1 MTTTPF
7 NADAPVSRPAPGALT
22 RLWQRDLAHY
32 PDTGRRYAY
41 LAIVVLTTIVLY
53 YALYIQY
60 AVATSIIT
68 HFHMT
73 YRYFIWVSVVGNAVG
88 AFASLI
94 AGLADRWGRANMVVY
109 GLLATGLLVLFGLPN
124 ASGELSYLILFALVG
139 FVEGIVLVA
148 TPALIRDF
156 SPQLGRATAMGYW
169 TMGPVLGSLVV
180 TTVTSSTLNSS
191 SWQDELRY
199 AGVATLIVFLVS
211 LVALRELSP
220 RLRDQIMVSLR
231 DRALVE
237 ARAKG
242 MDLAEVEAGNHWR
255 QMMRLD
261 VIGSAF
267 AISIFLL
274 LYFAAV
280 GNFVVYF
287 ATTFGYSEQRVNA
300 LANWYWAAN
309 AIALVIAGL
318 ASDRLKV
325 RKPFMLVGAVG
336 SIVVTLI
343 FALSATHAKTGY
355 YTFAWMFVFIGVLG
369 GLTYAP
375 WMASFTETVEKHNP
389 AATATGLAV
398 WGWIIRIVVAVS
410 AAFVPVVV
418 TSATPLVEHGAAVAA
433 AEAQAG
439 PALAIVNAH
448 PQLFAELSK
457 YPPTAV
463 PPALQGQAV
472 QEVGLPGLLTVQ
484 KAQPQL
490 AVLQQYGTTVQKAA
504 KDNPGNWR
512 TWWFVCLAGQV
523 LFLPFLFVMAGRWS
537 PKKARED
544 AEEHQRLVDLEMAA
558 MADDGPVSGPGSGP
572 AAGPA
577 AGEA

>member
-1 MTTTPF
+1 MTTTPST
-7 NADAPVSRPAPGALT
+7 ADAPVSRSAPNPLG
-22 RLWQRDLAHY
+22 RLWQRDLDHY

-60 AVATSIIT
+60 AVATSIIQ

-73 YRYFIWVSVVGNAVG
+73 YRYFIWVSVIGNAVG

-109 GLLATGLLVLFGLPN
+109 GLAVTGLLVLFGLPN
-124 ASGELSYLILFALVG
+124 ASGELSYLILFGVVG

-180 TTVTSSTLNSS
+180 TTVTSSTLDSS
-191 SWQDELRY
+191 TWQDELRY
-199 AGVATLIVFLVS
+199 AGISALIVFVIALA
-211 LVALRELSP
+211 ALRELSP

-242 MDLAEVEAGNHWR
+242 MDVEAVQAGSHWK

-261 VIGSAF
+261 VVGSAF

-287 ATTFGYSEQRVNA
+287 STVFGYSEQRVNA

-309 AIALVIAGL
+309 AVALVVAGL
-318 ASDRLKV
+318 ISDRLKV
-325 RKPFMLVGAVG
+325 RKPFMLAGAVG
-336 SIVVTLI
+336 TIVVTLL

-355 YTFAWMFVFIGVLG
+355 YTFAWLFIGIGVFS

-418 TSATPLVEHGAAVAA
+418 TSATPLVEHGAQVQAA
-433 AEAQAG
+433 QAQAG

-448 PQLFAELSK
+448 PQLFAELAK
-457 YPPTAV
+457 YPPTAI
-463 PPALQGQAV
+463 PAALQGQAV
-472 QEVGLPGLLTVQ
+472 QEVGIADLTTVQ

-490 AVLQQYGTTVQKAA
+490 AILQKYGTQVQQAA

-523 LFLPFLFVMAGRWS
+523 LFLPFLFIMAGRWS

-544 AEEHQRLVDLEMAA
+544 ADEHARLVDLEMAA
-558 MADDGPVSGPGSGP
+558 MAADP
-572 AAGPA
+572 A
-577 AGEA
+577 

>member
-1 MTTTPF
+1 MTTTPST
-7 NADAPVSRPAPGALT
+7 ADAPAARPAPNPLG
-22 RLWQRDLAHY
+22 RLWQRDLDHY
-32 PDTGRRYAY
+32 PETGRRYAY

-53 YALYIQY
+53 YSLYIQY
-60 AVATSIIT
+60 AVATSIIQ
-68 HFHMT
+68 HFDMT
-73 YRYFIWVSVVGNAVG
+73 YRYFIWVSVIGNAVG
-88 AFASLI
+88 AFASLV
-94 AGLADRWGRANMVVY
+94 AGLADRWGRANLVVY
-109 GLLATGLLVLFGLPN
+109 GLLVTGLLVLFGLPN
-124 ASGELSYLILFALVG
+124 ASGKLSYLIMFALVG

-180 TTVTSSTLNSS
+180 TTVTSSTLDSS
-191 SWQDELRY
+191 TWQDELRY
-199 AGVATLIVFLVS
+199 AGASALIVFLIA
-211 LVALRELSP
+211 LVGLRELSP

-242 MDLAEVEAGNHWR
+242 MDVEAVQSGNHWK

-261 VIGSAF
+261 VVGSAF

-280 GNFVVYF
+280 GNFVVF
-287 ATTFGYSEQRVNA
+287 FSTVFGYSEQRVNA

-309 AIALVIAGL
+309 AIALVVAGL
-318 ASDRLKV
+318 VSDRLKV
-325 RKPFMLVGAVG
+325 RKPFMLVGAIG
-336 SIVVTLI
+336 SIVVTLL
-343 FALSATHAKTGY
+343 FALSTTHAKTGY
-355 YTFAWMFVFIGVLG
+355 YTFAWMFIGIGVFSA
-369 GLTYAP
+369 LTYAP

-418 TSATPLVEHGAAVAA
+418 TSATPLVEHGTQVATA
-433 AEAQAG
+433 QAQAG

-457 YPPTAV
+457 YPPTAI
-463 PPALQGQAV
+463 PPALQAQAV
-472 QEVGLPGLLTVQ
+472 QEVGVTDLTTVQ
-484 KAQPQL
+484 RAQPQL
-490 AVLQQYGTTVQKAA
+490 AVLQKYGTQVQQAA

-512 TWWFVCLAGQV
+512 TWWFVALAGQV

-544 AEEHQRLVDLEMAA
+544 ADEHARLVDLEMAA
-558 MADDGPVSGPGSGP
+558 MASD
-572 AAGPA
+572 
-577 AGEA
+577 EA

>member
-7 NADAPVSRPAPGALT
+7 TADTPASRPAPSPFA
-22 RLWQRDLAHY
+22 RLWKRDLDHY
-32 PDTGRRYAY
+32 PDTGRRYTY

-73 YRYFIWVSVVGNAVG
+73 YRYFIWVSVIGNAVG
-88 AFASLI
+88 AFASLV

-109 GLLATGLLVLFGLPN
+109 GLLITGLLVFFGLPN
-124 ASGELSYLILFALVG
+124 ASGKLSYLVLFSLVG

-180 TTVTSSTLNSS
+180 TTVTSNTLNSS
-191 SWQDELRY
+191 TWQDELRY
-199 AGVATLIVFLVS
+199 AGISALIVFV
-211 LVALRELSP
+211 VALAGLRELSP
-220 RLRDQIMVSLR
+220 RIRDQIMVSLR
-231 DRALVE
+231 DRVLVE

-242 MDLAEVEAGNHWR
+242 LNLAEVQGGNHWR

-261 VIGSAF
+261 VVGSAF

-309 AIALVIAGL
+309 AIALVVAGL
-318 ASDRLKV
+318 LSDRLRV
-325 RKPFMLVGAVG
+325 RKPFMIAGGVG
-336 SIVVTLI
+336 SIVVTLL
-343 FALSATHAKTGY
+343 FALRATQPTTGY
-355 YTFAWMFVFIGVLG
+355 YTFAWLFIGIGVLTG
-369 GLTYAP
+369 FTYAP

-418 TSATPLVEHGAAVAA
+418 TSATPLVEHGTQVAVAQ
-433 AEAQAG
+433 AEAG
-439 PALAIVNAH
+439 PALAIINAH
-448 PQLFAELSK
+448 PQLFAELAK
-457 YPPTAV
+457 YPPTAI

-472 QEVGLPGLLTVQ
+472 QEVGVPNLMIVQ

-490 AVLQQYGTTVQKAA
+490 AVLNQFGPQVQKAA
-504 KDNPGNWR
+504 ASNPKNWR
-512 TWWFVCLAGQV
+512 TWWFVCIAGQL
-523 LFLPFLFVMAGRWS
+523 LFLPFVFVMAGRWS

-558 MADDGPVSGPGSGP
+558 LS
-572 AAGPA
+572 

>member
-1 MTTTPF
+1 MTATPST
-7 NADAPVSRPAPGALT
+7 ADVPAPRPATAPLAL
-22 RLWQRDLAHY
+22 LWRRELAHY
-32 PDTGRRYAY
+32 PDTARRYAY

-88 AFASLI
+88 AFASLV

-109 GLLATGLLVLFGLPN
+109 GLLVTGLLVLFGLPN
-124 ASGELSYLILFALVG
+124 ANSKTLYLVLFALVG

-180 TTVTSSTLNSS
+180 TTVTSNTLDSS
-191 SWQDELRY
+191 SWQDELRF
-199 AGVATLIVFLVS
+199 AGISALIVFLVA
-211 LVALRELSP
+211 LAGLRELSP
-220 RLRDQIMVSLR
+220 RLRDQIMVTLR

-237 ARAKG
+237 AKAKG
-242 MDLAEVEAGNHWR
+242 LDLTEIQGQNHWR

-261 VIGSAF
+261 VVGSAF
-267 AISIFLL
+267 AISVFLL

-309 AIALVIAGL
+309 AIALVVAGL
-318 ASDRLKV
+318 LSDRLRV
-325 RKPFMLVGAVG
+325 RKPFMVVGAVG
-336 SIVVTLI
+336 SIGFTLW
-343 FALSATHAKTGY
+343 FALSATRPATGY
-355 YTFAWMFVFIGVLG
+355 YTFAWMFVGIGVLAG
-369 GLTYAP
+369 FTYAP
-375 WMASFTETVEKHNP
+375 WMASFTETVERRSP

-418 TSATPLVEHGAAVAA
+418 TSATPLVEHGAQVAVAQQ
-433 AEAQAG
+433 EAG
-439 PALAIVNAH
+439 PALAIYTQHA
-448 PQLFAELSK
+448 QLFGELAK
-457 YPPTAV
+457 YPPTAI
-463 PPALQGQAV
+463 PPALQAQAV
-472 QEVGLPGLLTVQ
+472 QEVGLPGLLAVQ
-484 KAQPQL
+484 KAAQPL
-490 AVLQQYGTTVQKAA
+490 SVLQQYGPEVQAA
-504 KDNPGNWR
+504 QADNPQNWR
-512 TWWFVCLAGQV
+512 TWWFVCLAGQL
-523 LFLPFLFVMAGRWS
+523 LFLPFIFVMAGRWS
-537 PKKARED
+537 PKRARAD
-544 AEEHQRLVDLEMAA
+544 AEEHQRLVDAELAA
-558 MADDGPVSGPGSGP
+558 L
-572 AAGPA
+572 AG
-577 AGEA
+577 GEA

>member
-1 MTTTPF
+1 MTTTPST
-7 NADAPVSRPAPGALT
+7 ADAPAARPAPGPLG
-22 RLWQRDLAHY
+22 RLWQRDLDHY
-32 PDTGRRYAY
+32 PETGRRYAY

-53 YALYIQY
+53 YCLYIQY
-60 AVATSIIT
+60 AVATSIIQ

-109 GLLATGLLVLFGLPN
+109 GLVVTGLLLLFGLPN
-124 ASGELSYLILFALVG
+124 ASGELSYLVLFAVVG

-180 TTVTSSTLNSS
+180 TTVTSSTLDSS
-191 SWQDELRY
+191 TWQDELRY
-199 AGVATLIVFLVS
+199 AGVSALIVFVIALVG
-211 LVALRELSP
+211 LRELSP

-231 DRALVE
+231 DRALIE

-242 MDLAEVEAGNHWR
+242 IDTAAVRSGSHWK

-261 VIGSAF
+261 VVGSAV

-280 GNFVVYF
+280 GNFVVF
-287 ATTFGYSEQRVNA
+287 FSTTFDYSEQRVNA

-309 AIALVIAGL
+309 AIALVVAGL

-325 RKPFMLVGAVG
+325 RKPFMLVGGVG
-336 SIVVTLI
+336 TIVVTLL

-355 YTFAWMFVFIGVLG
+355 YTFAWMFIGIGVFSA
-369 GLTYAP
+369 LTYAP

-398 WGWIIRIVVAVS
+398 WGWIIRITVAVS
-410 AAFVPVVV
+410 AAFLPLVV
-418 TSATPLVEHGAAVAA
+418 TSATPLVEHGTQVAT
-433 AEAQAG
+433 AQVEAG
-439 PALAIVNAH
+439 PALAIINAH
-448 PQLFAELSK
+448 PQLFAELAK
-457 YPPTAV
+457 YPPTKV
-463 PPALQGQAV
+463 PAALQGQAA
-472 QEVGLPGLLTVQ
+472 QEVGVADLTTVQ
-484 KAQPQL
+484 KAQRPL
-490 AVLQQYGTTVQKAA
+490 AVLRQYGTQVQQAA

-512 TWWFVCLAGQV
+512 TWWFVCLAGQI
-523 LFLPFLFVMAGRWS
+523 LFLPFLFIMAGRWS
-537 PKKARED
+537 PKRARED
-544 AEEHQRLVDLEMAA
+544 ADEHARLVDLEMAA
-558 MADDGPVSGPGSGP
+558 MAPV
-572 AAGPA
+572 
-577 AGEA
+577 EA

>member
-1 MTTTPF
+1 MTTTPYT
-7 NADAPVSRPAPGALT
+7 ADDSPARPSPRTGGILD
-22 RLWQRDLAHY
+22 RLWHRNLDAY
-32 PDTGRRYAY
+32 PERRRRYAY

-68 HFHMT
+68 HYGMT
-73 YRYFIWVSVVGNAVG
+73 YRYFVTISVVGNAVG
-88 AFASLI
+88 AFASLV
-94 AGLADRWGRANMVVY
+94 AGLADRWGRANLVVY
-109 GLLATGLLVLFGLPN
+109 GLLVTGLLVLFGLPN
-124 ASGELSYLILFALVG
+124 APNKITYLLLFAVVG

-180 TTVTSSTLNSS
+180 TTVTSNTLSSS

-199 AGVATLIVFLVS
+199 AGISALVVFLIA
-211 LVALRELSP
+211 LVALRELAP

-242 MDLAEVEAGNHWR
+242 LDVDRQLQGGWR

-261 VIGSAF
+261 VLGSAL
-267 AISIFLL
+267 AISLFLL

-287 ATTFGYSEQRVNA
+287 STVFGYSEQRANA

-309 AIALVIAGL
+309 AIALVVAGV
-318 ASDRLKV
+318 ASDRLRV
-325 RKPFMLVGAVG
+325 RKPFMVVGAVG
-336 SIVVTLI
+336 SIVCTVLFTLD
-343 FALSATHAKTGY
+343 ATHPATGY
-355 YTFAWMFVFIGVLG
+355 YTFAWLFVGIGVLSG
-369 GLTYAP
+369 CTYGP

-410 AAFVPVVV
+410 AAFVPIVV
-418 TSATPLVEHGAAVAA
+418 TSVTPLVDHGAQVQAA
-433 AEAQAG
+433 SVTGG
-439 PALAIVNAH
+439 PALAIVQAH
-448 PQLFAELSK
+448 PALFAQLDK
-457 YPPTAV
+457 YPPTAI
-463 PPALQGQAV
+463 PPALQAQAAA
-472 QEVGLPGLLTVQ
+472 QVGVAGLETVA
-484 KAQPQL
+484 KAAPQL
-490 AVLQQYGTTVQKAA
+490 AVLQKYGAQVQAA
-504 KDNPGNWR
+504 SKDNPKNWQ
-512 TWWFVCLAGQV
+512 TWWWVCVACQV
-523 LFLPFLFVMAGRWS
+523 LFLPFILIMAGRWS

-544 AEEHQRLVDLEMAA
+544 AEEHQRSVERELAA
-558 MADDGPVSGPGSGP
+558 LS
-572 AAGPA
+572 
-577 AGEA
+577 

>member
-7 NADAPVSRPAPGALT
+7 NADAPASRPAPGALT

-109 GLLATGLLVLFGLPN
+109 GLLVTGLLVLFGLPN

-199 AGVATLIVFLVS
+199 AGISTLIVFLLS

-220 RLRDQIMVSLR
+220 RLRDQIMVTLR

-242 MDLAEVEAGNHWR
+242 MDLGEVESGSHWR

-261 VIGSAF
+261 VVGSAV

-287 ATTFGYSEQRVNA
+287 STVFGYSEQRVNA

-309 AIALVIAGL
+309 AIALVVAGL

-355 YTFAWMFVFIGVLG
+355 YTFAWMFIGIGVLS

-418 TSATPLVEHGAAVAA
+418 TTATPLVEHGAAVAT

-448 PQLFAELSK
+448 PQLFAELQK
-457 YPPTAV
+457 YPPTAI
-463 PPALQGQAV
+463 PPALQAQAV
-472 QEVGLPGLLTVQ
+472 QQVGLPGLQTVQ

-558 MADDGPVSGPGSGP
+558 MAGAGGQEGDGESG
-572 AAGPA
+572 
-577 AGEA
+577 

>member
-1 MTTTPF
+1 MTTTPST
-7 NADAPVSRPAPGALT
+7 ADAPAARPAPGPLD
-22 RLWQRDLAHY
+22 RLWQRNLDHY
-32 PDTGRRYAY
+32 PETGRRYAY

-60 AVATSIIT
+60 AVATSIIQ

-94 AGLADRWGRANMVVY
+94 AGLADRWGRANLVVY
-109 GLLATGLLVLFGLPN
+109 GLAVTGLLVLFGLPN

-139 FVEGIVLVA
+139 FIEGIVLVA

-180 TTVTSSTLNSS
+180 TTVTSSTLDSS
-191 SWQDELRY
+191 TWQDELRY
-199 AGVATLIVFLVS
+199 AGISALIVFVIA

-242 MDLAEVEAGNHWR
+242 MDVEAVQAGSHWK
-255 QMMRLD
+255 QMMRLN
-261 VIGSAF
+261 VVGSAF

-280 GNFVVYF
+280 GNFVVF
-287 ATTFGYSEQRVNA
+287 FSTVFGYSEQRVNA

-309 AIALVIAGL
+309 AIALVVAGL
-318 ASDRLKV
+318 ISDRLKV
-325 RKPFMLVGAVG
+325 RKPFMLVGAIG
-336 SIVVTLI
+336 TIVVTLL

-355 YTFAWMFVFIGVLG
+355 YTFAWMFIGIGVFS

-418 TSATPLVEHGAAVAA
+418 TSATPLVEHGTEVATA
-433 AEAQAG
+433 QAQAG

-457 YPPTAV
+457 YSPTAI
-463 PPALQGQAV
+463 PPALQAQAV
-472 QEVGLPGLLTVQ
+472 QEVGVADLTTVQ

-490 AVLQQYGTTVQKAA
+490 AVLQKYGTQVQQAA

-544 AEEHQRLVDLEMAA
+544 AEEHARRVDLEMAA
-558 MADDGPVSGPGSGP
+558 MAP
-572 AAGPA
+572 A
-577 AGEA
+577 EA

>member
-7 NADAPVSRPAPGALT
+7 NADAPASRPAPGALT

-109 GLLATGLLVLFGLPN
+109 GLLVTGLLVLFGLPN

-199 AGVATLIVFLVS
+199 AGISTLIVFLLS

-220 RLRDQIMVSLR
+220 RLRDQIMVTLR

-242 MDLAEVEAGNHWR
+242 MDLGEVESGSHWR

-261 VIGSAF
+261 VVGSAV

-287 ATTFGYSEQRVNA
+287 STVFGYSEQRVNA

-309 AIALVIAGL
+309 AIALVVAGL

-355 YTFAWMFVFIGVLG
+355 YTFAWMFIGIGVLS

-418 TSATPLVEHGAAVAA
+418 TTATPLVEHGAAVAT

-448 PQLFAELSK
+448 PQLFAELQK
-457 YPPTAV
+457 YPPTAI
-463 PPALQGQAV
+463 PPALQAQAV
-472 QEVGLPGLLTVQ
+472 QQVGLPGLQTVQ

-558 MADDGPVSGPGSGP
+558 MAGGGQEGDGESG
-572 AAGPA
+572 
-577 AGEA
+577 

>member
-1 MTTTPF
+1 MTTTPST
-7 NADAPVSRPAPGALT
+7 AEAPAPRPAPSPLA
-22 RLWQRDLAHY
+22 RLWQRDLGHY

-41 LAIVVLTTIVLY
+41 LAIVVLTTVVLY
-53 YALYIQY
+53 YSLYIQY
-60 AVATSIIT
+60 AVATSIIQ
-68 HFHMT
+68 HYDMT
-73 YRYFIWVSVVGNAVG
+73 YTYFIWVSVIGNAVG
-88 AFASLI
+88 AFASLV
-94 AGLADRWGRANMVVY
+94 AGLADRWGRANLVVY
-109 GLLATGLLVLFGLPN
+109 GLLVTGLLLCFGLPN
-124 ASGELSYLILFALVG
+124 ASSKLMYLVLFALVG

-180 TTVTSSTLNSS
+180 TTVTSNTLNSS
-191 SWQDELRY
+191 TWQDEMRY
-199 AGVATLIVFLVS
+199 AGISTLVVFVAALFG
-211 LVALRELSP
+211 LRELSP

-231 DRALVE
+231 DRALIE

-242 MDLAEVEAGNHWR
+242 MDPEAARSGNHWR

-261 VIGSAF
+261 VVGSAF

-287 ATTFGYSEQRVNA
+287 STVFGYSEQRVNA

-309 AIALVIAGL
+309 AIALVVAGL

-325 RKPFMLVGAVG
+325 RKPFMLVGTVG
-336 SIVVTLI
+336 SIVVTLL

-355 YTFAWMFVFIGVLG
+355 YTFAWMFVGIGVLS

-418 TSATPLVEHGAAVAA
+418 TSATPLVEHGAQVQIAQ
-433 AEAQAG
+433 AQAG
-439 PALAIVNAH
+439 PALAVINAH
-448 PQLFAELSK
+448 PQLFGELAK
-457 YPPTAV
+457 YPPTAI
-463 PPALQGQAV
+463 PPALQGQAL
-472 QEVGLPGLLTVQ
+472 QEVGIADLTVVQ

-490 AVLQQYGTTVQKAA
+490 AVLKQFGTQVQSAA

-512 TWWFVCLAGQV
+512 TWWFVCLAGQL

-544 AEEHQRLVDLEMAA
+544 AEEHQRLVDLELAA
-558 MADDGPVSGPGSGP
+558 MAPDGPASPE
-572 AAGPA
+572 AA
-577 AGEA
+577 

>member
-1 MTTTPF
+1 MTTTPST
-7 NADAPVSRPAPGALT
+7 ADAPAARPAPNPLG
-22 RLWQRDLAHY
+22 RLWQRNLDHY
-32 PDTGRRYAY
+32 PETGRRYAY

-60 AVATSIIT
+60 AVATSIIQ

-109 GLLATGLLVLFGLPN
+109 GLAVTGALVLFGLPN
-124 ASGELSYLILFALVG
+124 ASGELSYLVLFAVVG

-169 TMGPVLGSLVV
+169 TMGPVLGSLLV
-180 TTVTSSTLNSS
+180 TTVTSSTLDSS
-191 SWQDELRY
+191 TWQDELRY
-199 AGVATLIVFLVS
+199 AGISALIVFVIA

-231 DRALVE
+231 DRTLIE

-242 MDLAEVEAGNHWR
+242 IDPVEVQGGSHWK
-255 QMMRLD
+255 QMLRLD
-261 VIGSAF
+261 VVGSAV
-267 AISIFLL
+267 AISLFLL

-309 AIALVIAGL
+309 AIALVVAGL

-325 RKPFMLVGAVG
+325 RKPFMLVGATG
-336 SIVVTLI
+336 TIVVTLL

-355 YTFAWMFVFIGVLG
+355 YTFAWMFVGIGVLSG
-369 GLTYAP
+369 VTYAP

-398 WGWIIRIVVAVS
+398 WGWIIRITVAVS
-410 AAFVPVVV
+410 AAFLPVVV
-418 TSATPLVEHGAAVAA
+418 TSATPLVEHGTQVATA
-433 AEAQAG
+433 QAQAG

-448 PQLFAELSK
+448 PQLFAELAK

-472 QEVGLPGLLTVQ
+472 QQVGIPGLTIVQ

-490 AVLQQYGTTVQKAA
+490 AVLQEYGTQVQKAA

-512 TWWFVCLAGQV
+512 TWWFVCLAGQI
-523 LFLPFLFVMAGRWS
+523 LFLPFLFIMAGRWS
-537 PKKARED
+537 PKRARED
-544 AEEHQRLVDLEMAA
+544 AEEHARLVDLEMAA
-558 MADDGPVSGPGSGP
+558 MASS
-572 AAGPA
+572 
-577 AGEA
+577 EA

>member
-7 NADAPVSRPAPGALT
+7 NADAPVSRPAPGVLA
-22 RLWQRDLAHY
+22 RLWQRDLNHY

-109 GLLATGLLVLFGLPN
+109 GLLVTGLLVLFGLPN

-180 TTVTSSTLNSS
+180 TTVTSATLDSS

-199 AGVATLIVFLVS
+199 AGISTLIVFLVS

-242 MDLAEVEAGNHWR
+242 MDLGEVESGSHWR

-261 VIGSAF
+261 VVGSAV

-287 ATTFGYSEQRVNA
+287 STVFGYSEQRVNA

-355 YTFAWMFVFIGVLG
+355 YTFAWMFIGIGVLS

-418 TSATPLVEHGAAVAA
+418 TTATPLVEHGTAVAT

-448 PQLFAELSK
+448 PQLFAELQK
-457 YPPTAV
+457 YPPTAI
-463 PPALQGQAV
+463 PPALQAQAV
-472 QEVGLPGLLTVQ
+472 QQVGLPGLQTVQ

-558 MADDGPVSGPGSGP
+558 MAGDGGP
-572 AAGPA
+572 AAA
-577 AGEA
+577 EA

>member
-1 MTTTPF
+1 MTTTPST
-7 NADAPVSRPAPGALT
+7 ADAPVSRPAPGALT
-22 RLWQRDLAHY
+22 RLWQRDLNHY

-109 GLLATGLLVLFGLPN
+109 GLLVTGLLVLFGLPN

-180 TTVTSSTLNSS
+180 TTVTSATLDSS

-199 AGVATLIVFLVS
+199 AGISTLIVFLVS

-242 MDLAEVEAGNHWR
+242 MDLGEVESGSHWR

-261 VIGSAF
+261 VVGSAV

-287 ATTFGYSEQRVNA
+287 STVFGYSEQRVNA

-309 AIALVIAGL
+309 AIALVVAGL

-355 YTFAWMFVFIGVLG
+355 YTFAWMFIGIGVLS

-375 WMASFTETVEKHNP
+375 WMASFTETVEKRNP
-389 AATATGLAV
+389 AATAAGLAV
-398 WGWIIRIVVAVS
+398 WGWTVRIVVAVS
-410 AAFVPVVV
+410 AAFIPVLV
-418 TSATPLVEHGAAVAA
+418 TSVTPLVEHGAEVAA
-433 AEAQAG
+433 ATKQAA
-439 PALAIVNAH
+439 PALAIVDAH
-448 PQLFAELSK
+448 PQLFAELGK
-457 YPPTAV
+457 YTPTTT
-463 PPALQGQAV
+463 PPALAAQAV
-472 QEVGLPGLLTVQ
+472 KEVGPADLAVVQ

-490 AVLQQYGTTVQKAA
+490 KVLKEYGAKVQKAA
-504 KDNPGNWR
+504 KDGPGEWR
-512 TWWFVCLAGQV
+512 TWWWICVGGQV
-523 LFLPFLFVMAGRWS
+523 LFLPFVFVMAGRWS

-544 AEEHQRLVDLEMAA
+544 AQAHQEAVDRELAA
-558 MADDGPVSGPGSGP
+558 LAGS
-572 AAGPA
+572 
-577 AGEA
+577 EA

>member
-1 MTTTPF
+1 MTTTPYA
-7 NADAPVSRPAPGALT
+7 ADDSPARPSPQARGILD
-22 RLWQRDLAHY
+22 RLWHRDLDAY
-32 PDTGRRYAY
+32 PERGRRYAY

-53 YALYIQY
+53 YSLYIQY

-68 HFHMT
+68 HYGMT
-73 YRYFIWVSVVGNAVG
+73 YRYFVTISVVGNAVG
-88 AFASLI
+88 AFASLV
-94 AGLADRWGRANMVVY
+94 AGLADRWGRANLVVY
-109 GLLATGLLVLFGLPN
+109 GLLVTGLLVLFGLPN
-124 ASGELSYLILFALVG
+124 APNQGTYLALFAVVG

-180 TTVTSSTLNSS
+180 TTVTSNTLDSS

-199 AGVATLIVFLVS
+199 AGISTLVVFVVS
-211 LVALRELSP
+211 LFALRELAP

-231 DRALVE
+231 DRVLVE

-242 MDLAEVEAGNHWR
+242 LDVERQLKGGWR

-261 VIGSAF
+261 VLGSAL
-267 AISIFLL
+267 AISLFLL

-287 ATTFGYSEQRVNA
+287 STVFGYSEQRANA

-309 AIALVIAGL
+309 AIALVVAGL
-318 ASDRLKV
+318 ASDRLRV
-325 RKPFMLVGAVG
+325 RKPFMVVGAVG
-336 SIVVTLI
+336 SIVCTVLFTLD
-343 FALSATHAKTGY
+343 ATRPATGY
-355 YTFAWMFVFIGVLG
+355 YTFAWLFVGIGVLSG
-369 GLTYAP
+369 CTYGP

-410 AAFVPVVV
+410 AAFVPIVV
-418 TSATPLVEHGAAVAA
+418 TSVTPLVDHGAQVQAA
-433 AEAQAG
+433 SRTGG
-439 PALAIVNAH
+439 PALAIVQAH
-448 PQLFAELSK
+448 PALFAELAK

-463 PPALQGQAV
+463 PPALQAQAAS
-472 QEVGLPGLLTVQ
+472 EVGVSALQTVA

-490 AVLQQYGTTVQKAA
+490 AILEKYGAQVQQAS

-512 TWWFVCLAGQV
+512 DWWWVCVAGQV
-523 LFLPFLFVMAGRWS
+523 LFLPFVFVMAGRWS

-544 AEEHQRLVDLEMAA
+544 AEAHQLSVERELAEL
-558 MADDGPVSGPGSGP
+558 S
-572 AAGPA
+572 
-577 AGEA
+577 